1 MNINQ
6 NKDITVYRGEAVAI
20 DFKISQRSDYYV
32 PFLVSNARVDNN
44 PMVCITIGST
54 RRESKNIVTKQV
66 WLELDSLEMFEQTT
80 ITDLGEVDVDL
91 IEGDGLQA
99 SLADEFDSVIKEAYM
114 YQFTIPSSSTR
125 YFIYVDSDG
134 DYHLDYHFTI
144 TLTLD
149 EDITLDMTNLDYF
162 YQIDLMDTVL
172 MTDHLIEIFDNECN
186 SALLDKLPADF
197 TNDETGITLYKTE
210 CIKVINK
217 AFPNHWGHRVVDPYT
232 SPVASVSNIQIIL
245 PPRKFIVQSVVK

>member
-80 ITDLGEVDVDL
+80 IIDLGEVDVDL
-91 IEGDGLQA
+91 TEDAGLQA
-99 SLADEFDSVIKEAYM
+99 RLADEFGRVVEEAYM

-125 YFIYVDSDG
+125 YFIYVDSDD

-144 TLTLD
+144 ILTLD

-172 MTDHLIEIFDNECN
+172 MEDHLVEMFTTYP
-186 SALLDKLPADF
+186 ALLDKLPADF

-210 CIKVINK
+210 CINVINK